1 MILWEASIWKIL
13 GERESEMYRQQQ
25 DKIDKIYV

>member
-1 MILWEASIWKIL
+1 MGGRHMKNLC